1 MFSNKLIKG
10 LTIIALSAG
19 FSLSTIQSAFARP
32 GTLSNVPLFLS
43 SIVEPNVFLTM
54 DDSGS
59 MDWGPMQS
67 ADSGV
72 AAGSN
77 GLPVIDTRRRAY
89 YTPTFSNL
97 YGTNN
102 CYFVVPPF
110 TNGGADGGV
119 AAWDASWVVRHHL
132 ANRTY
137 YNPAET
143 YEPWRGTN
151 SDGTPMYEPA
161 KEKAAEEHPD
171 GTEETIDLTVMHTYT
186 EPTSTNGNCQSPNA
200 GLKAPMWVPTYYTWP
215 DNNGDGVI
223 DARDIGDGDNIL
235 EAGDMTT
242 AEIKAAE
249 VRIVAG
255 TAEMQNFANWFQ
267 YYRSRMNAAKAILG
281 STINNTDASRVGLRW
296 FNDGHQMNV
305 ESMSDPDNKRDLQT
319 VLYDYDTRG
328 QGTPARRALRNTGRY
343 FDATDGYTYNAINGN
358 DIEPILPKAQGGEC
372 QQNFNI
378 LMSDGFW
385 NSSNGPGVGNTDL
398 DNSGATD
405 NGFDGDKNESVD
417 DGFYEDPW
425 SNTLA
430 DVAMKYYEE
439 DLSNLANNVPT
450 TADVDEADHQHL
462 VTYTV
467 AFGLQGTPGLGDP
480 LSEGFSWPEPKR
492 NTLTTVDDMQHAAY
506 NGRGLYLSAG
516 NPGALLASL
525 NTAIADIADRT
536 ASAAAVSINTTK
548 LNVDTVVYLAEFN
561 TNRWHGDLKAFKI
574 RVLDNGTPS
583 DPTDDFLD
591 PSGTLNA
598 FPEWR
603 ASTQLDARWKPG
615 SPGSVSPER
624 VIYTYDGTQGTPFK
638 KLTNLT
644 PGQQA
649 DLNTGPTGTADGVGQ
664 LRLDYLRGDRSL
676 EGNGFR
682 ERLSLLGDLVNSGP
696 VYVGAP
702 GLNWPDTAPFPT
714 GANRY
719 SDFKIGPAA
728 SRAGVIYAAANDGM
742 LHGFAE
748 ADGEE
753 VMAYIPNNLFSSA
766 TGEGMH
772 YLTEPNYNHRYYN
785 DLTPTLSDIYADLGD
800 GLAWQTILINGERG
814 GGRGIYALNV
824 NDPNNFT
831 DAKADK
837 IALWE
842 FSSQDN
848 ANLGYTY
855 SQPQI
860 AFTNGTPGRWV
871 AIFGNGYNNLGD
883 GKAKLFVLDIEGGMD
898 GWDAGDV
905 IEIDT
910 GEGTTGD
917 PNGLSTPRLADL
929 DGDGTVDRVY
939 AGDVHGNMWAFDM
952 SGGSTPSIVGGA
964 PIFTTIGNEPIT
976 TPPVLA
982 KHPTISN
989 DGTNYPNVMVYFGS
1003 GQYLTNADKTDTSLN
1018 HFYGI
1023 WDNAAQN
1030 ISALHKQTF
1039 LNGYTDTFGNPVRV
1053 LTNTPVNYAGG
1064 ESGWYWELE
1073 DPGEKLIFEPSLR
1086 GGIVFAN
1093 TFVPDPDP
1101 CGEGGDSWAMFVDM
1115 VNGGSADGPQSDTNN
1130 DGVIDD
1136 KDRVSNS
1143 SGTAALM
1150 TSSGSKGEGELYPNN
1165 NFLGDLV
1172 YRGDDPDE
1180 VKELRDIP
1188 TGRFSWQELIQ

>member
-1 MFSNKLIKG
+1 MFSKKYFKG
-10 LTIIALSAG
+10 LTIIALSAS

-32 GTLSNVPLFLS
+32 GTLTDVPLFLS

-67 ADSGV
+67 TGSGV

-77 GLPVIDTRRRAY
+77 GLPVIDTRQRAY

-97 YGTNN
+97 YGPDR

-110 TNGGADGGV
+110 SNTGPAS
-119 AAWDASWVVRHHL
+119 WDASWVIRHHL

-143 YEPWRGTN
+143 YDPWRGTN
-151 SDGTPMYEPA
+151 SDGTPMYGPA
-161 KEKAAEEHPD
+161 DPKAALEHPD
-171 GTEETIDLTVMHTYT
+171 GSEESIDLTVMHTYT
-186 EPTSTNGNCQSPNA
+186 EPTNPDDDCATAPNE
-200 GLKAPMWVPTYYTWP
+200 GVSAPMWIPTYYTWP
-215 DNNGDGVI
+215 DNNGDGEI
-223 DARDIGDGDNIL
+223 DARDIGDGDSIL
-235 EAGDMTT
+235 EASDMTR
-242 AEIKAAE
+242 AEILAAE
-249 VRIVAG
+249 VRIAAG
-255 TAEMQNFANWFQ
+255 SAEMQNFANWFQ

-305 ESMSDPDNKRDLQT
+305 ESMSDPDDKRALQQ
-319 VLYDYDTRG
+319 VLYDYDTRR

-343 FDATDGYTYNAINGN
+343 FDATDSYTYDAINGD
-358 DIEPILPKAQGGEC
+358 DIEPILPKSLGGEC

-385 NSSNGPGVGNTDL
+385 NSWTGPGVGNTDQ
-398 DNSGATD
+398 DNSDTTD
-405 NGFDGDKNESVD
+405 NGFDGDVNESVD
-417 DGFYEDPW
+417 DGYYEDNW

-439 DLSNLANNVPT
+439 DLSSLVNKVPT
-450 TADVDEADHQHL
+450 TPGVDEADHQHL

-467 AFGLQGTPGLGDP
+467 AFGLEGTPGLGDP
-480 LSEGFSWPEPKR
+480 LSTGFSWPEPVR
-492 NTLTTVDDMQHAAY
+492 NTLTTVDDMRHAAY

-548 LNVDTVVYLAEFN
+548 LNVDTIVYLAEFN

-574 RVLDNGTPS
+574 QTIDVNNTPS
-583 DPTDDFLD
+583 DLTDDIID
-591 PSGTLNA
+591 PSGTLKET
-598 FPEWR
+598 PEWR
-603 ASTQLDARWKPG
+603 AATQLDARWDSEPG
-615 SPGSVSPER
+615 EPGAVSPPR
-624 VIYTYDGTQGTPFK
+624 VIYTYNGTQGTPFK
-638 KLTNLT
+638 TLANLT
-644 PGQQA
+644 AGQQA
-649 DLNTGPTGTADGVGQ
+649 DLNTDANGDPDGMGQ

-676 EGNGFR
+676 EGGLLR
-682 ERLSLLGDLVNSGP
+682 ERASLLGDLVNSGP

-702 GLNWPDTAPFPT
+702 GLNWPDKEPFPT

-719 SDFKIGPAA
+719 SNFKTDTA

-766 TGEGMH
+766 AGDGMH
-772 YLTEPNYNHRYYN
+772 YLTEPNYRHRYYN
-785 DLTPTLSDIYADLGD
+785 DLTPTLSDVYADLGN
-800 GLAWQTILINGERG
+800 GPGWQTILINGERG

-824 NDPNNFT
+824 NDPNDFT
-831 DAKADK
+831 DLKADK
-837 IALWE
+837 IVLWE
-842 FSSQDN
+842 FSNKDDID
-848 ANLGYTY
+848 LGYTY

-860 AFTNGTPGRWV
+860 AYTDDKRWV

-883 GKAKLFVLDIEGGMD
+883 GRAKLFVLDIEGGMD

-910 GEGTTGD
+910 GVGTSGD
-917 PNGLSTPRLADL
+917 PNGLSTPRLADIN
-929 DGDGTVDRVY
+929 GDGTVDRIY
-939 AGDVHGNMWAFDM
+939 AGDVYGNMWAFDM
-952 SGGSTPSIVGGA
+952 NGGSTPSIVGGA
-964 PIFTTIGNEPIT
+964 PIFTTIGNQPIT
-976 TPPVLA
+976 TRPVLA
-982 KHPTISN
+982 KHPTISS
-989 DGTNYPNVMVYFGS
+989 DSSNYPNIMVYFGS
-1003 GQYLTNADKTDTSLN
+1003 GQYLTNGDKTDPSLN

-1023 WDNAAQN
+1023 WDNKAQN
-1030 ISALHKQTF
+1030 ISALHKQTY
-1039 LNGYTDTFGNPVRV
+1039 LNGYTDSFGNPVRV

-1064 ESGWYWELE
+1064 ESGWYFELE
-1073 DPGEKLIFEPSLR
+1073 DTGEKTIFEASLR
-1086 GGIVFAN
+1086 GGTVFFN

-1115 VNGGSADGPQSDTNN
+1115 VNGGSTDDPQSDTNN

-1136 KDRVSNS
+1136 NDRVSNS
-1143 SGTAALM
+1143 GGTLANSA
-1150 TSSGSKGEGELYPNN
+1150 GSKGEGELYPSN
-1165 NFLGDLV
+1165 NFLENLVFRGEDAEEVEDL
-1172 YRGDDPDE
+1172 
-1180 VKELRDIP
+1180 KDIP

>member
-10 LTIIALSAG
+10 LTLIVLSAS

-32 GTLSNVPLFLS
+32 GTLSDVPLFLS

-67 ADSGV
+67 VDSGV

-77 GLPVIDTRRRAY
+77 GLPVIDGRRRAY
-89 YTPTFSNL
+89 YTPTFTNL
-97 YGTNN
+97 YTTGQ

-110 TNGGADGGV
+110 TNGAI
-119 AAWDASWVVRHHL
+119 ASWDATWVIRHHL
-132 ANRTY
+132 SNRTY
-137 YNPAET
+137 YNPAVK
-143 YEPWRGTN
+143 YEPWRGTR
-151 SDGTPMYEPA
+151 SDGTAMYGPA
-161 KEKAAEEHPD
+161 SETAALEHPD
-171 GTEETIDLTVMHTYT
+171 GSEESINLTVLHTYT
-186 EPTSTNGNCQSPNA
+186 EPNNPSNNCNGGPNRNA
-200 GLKAPMWVPTYYTWP
+200 TAAMWVPTYYTWP
-215 DNNGDGVI
+215 DNNADGVI

-235 EAGDMTT
+235 EASDMTT
-242 AEIKAAE
+242 AEIQAAE
-249 VRIVAG
+249 VRIAAG

-267 YYRSRMNAAKAILG
+267 YYRSRMNAAKSILG
-281 STINNTDASRVGLRW
+281 STINNTDASRIGLRW

-305 ESMSDPDNKRDLQT
+305 ESMSNPDDKRALQE
-319 VLYDYDTRG
+319 VIYDYDTRR
-328 QGTPARRALRNTGRY
+328 QGTPARTALRNTGRY
-343 FDATDGYTYNAINGN
+343 FDATDSYTYDALNGN
-358 DIEPILPKAQGGEC
+358 DIEPILPAANGGEC

-385 NSSNGPGVGNTDL
+385 NSSTGPGVGNTDR
-398 DNSGATD
+398 DSSGVTD

-417 DGFYEDPW
+417 DGFYEDGW
-425 SNTLA
+425 SDTLA
-430 DVAMKYYEE
+430 DVAMKYYES
-439 DLSNLANNVPT
+439 DLSSLINNVPT
-450 TADVDEADHQHL
+450 TTDVDEADHQHL
-462 VTYTV
+462 VTYTI
-467 AFGLQGTPGLGDP
+467 AFGLKGTLDPAVDDP
-480 LSEGFSWPEPKR
+480 LSVGFSWPQPVR
-492 NTLTTVDDMQHAAY
+492 NTATTVDDMWHAAY
-506 NGRGLYLSAG
+506 NGRGLYLGAH

-574 RVLDNGTPS
+574 QTIDVNNTPS
-583 DPTDDFLD
+583 DPTDDILD

-603 ASTQLDARWKPG
+603 AATQLDARWDKASAPG
-615 SPGSVSPER
+615 EVSPPR
-624 VIYTYDGTQGTPFK
+624 VIYTYNGTRGTPFK
-638 KLTNLT
+638 TLTNLT

-649 DLNTGPTGTADGVGQ
+649 DLNMGPTGAADGNGQ

-676 EGNGFR
+676 EGNGLR

-702 GLNWPDTAPFPT
+702 TLNWPDTAPFPT
-714 GANRY
+714 GASRY
-719 SDFKIGPAA
+719 SDFKDGAAA
-728 SRAGVIYAAANDGM
+728 SRVGVIYAAANDGM

-772 YLTEPNYNHRYYN
+772 YLTEPNYKHRYYN

-842 FSSQDN
+842 FSSKDDID
-848 ANLGYTY
+848 LGYTY

-860 AFTNGTPGRWV
+860 AYTNDKRWV

-883 GKAKLFVLDIEGGMD
+883 GKAKLFVLDIEGGID
-898 GWDAGDV
+898 GWDAADV

-910 GEGTTGD
+910 GVGDTGD

-952 SGGSTPSIVGGA
+952 SGGSTPSIVGGV
-964 PIFTTIGNEPIT
+964 PIFTTIGGEPIT

-1003 GQYLTNADKTDTSLN
+1003 GQYLTNGDKTDTSLN

-1030 ISALHKQTF
+1030 ISTLHQQNF
-1039 LNGYTDTFGNPVRV
+1039 QSGFTDTFGNSVRV

-1064 ESGWYWELE
+1064 ESGWYFGLE

-1086 GGIVFAN
+1086 GGIVFFN

-1115 VNGGSADGPQSDTNN
+1115 VNGGSADDPQSDTDNS
-1130 DGVIDD
+1130 GIIDD
-1136 KDRVSNS
+1136 NDRVSNS
-1143 SGTAALM
+1143 SNGGTLM

-1180 VKELRDIP
+1180 IKELRDIP